1 MQLLVDDGVSS
12 RGHRTNLMN
21 PASKFSGVASGPHS
35 RYNDMTCVTYAGSYV
50 DDADISGDSTQPVT
64 TTSQAEIL
72 INIMQEAVVCD
83 PVDFIE
89 VTPATQIVEYIVG
102 DPSKENLSVQ
112 FTTLPDQ
119 ACPHELSIT
128 VQGMPSFAL
137 YDITGTGINFSIPS
151 NQDSN
156 IQGSYLV

>member
-1 MQLLVDDGVSS
+1 
-12 RGHRTNLMN
+12 
-21 PASKFSGVASGPHS
+21 
-35 RYNDMTCVTYAGSYV
+35 
-50 DDADISGDSTQPVT
+50 
-64 TTSQAEIL
+64 
-72 INIMQEAVVCD
+72 MQEAVVCD

-151 NQDSN
+151 N
-156 IQGSYLV
+156 